1 MPNNVGRLGVV
12 LGLNTAEFV
21 AGIENAGKKLDAFV
35 SKIGA
40 VAKVGATALAAM
52 SVAAIKFADDIADVA
67 EANEVTIDTVVKL
80 RSALQNAG
88 GEADKAGVMLA
99 SFAKFIDNAASGS
112 FEAQQAFK
120 AVGVSLKDIGSMTQ
134 EQLLGKVLDGLAKMD
149 DAVTRTAK
157 STEFFSK
164 AAKGVAF
171 DKFAQEMSKTTDLT
185 REQIEAVKAGAE
197 TWGNLENIIKK
208 LQMLLVTALGP
219 SLKAINSQISEQ
231 TFPKI
236 EMLGNAFNF
245 LASNINSA
253 YKAMQSVAI
262 LLEKIAG
269 YSLIMQTYGES
280 NAGAAELKK
289 LDEETARRLEEIKKQ
304 QEEFDK
310 ILNGDGGGMRTD
322 LYPKSD
328 KPNASGKLRD
338 TTVGVDTKAKAAEAE
353 AKRNLE
359 ERRRYTE
366 QMMKDNEDELE
377 KRRTFSEQMIKD
389 NESVL
394 EKRRTFTEQMMKDNE
409 DAAEKRYQLSL
420 KEMDTVRDQLQL
432 EEQKKNLQEGTAVE
446 LERVQFYLGKQ
457 FDAEKEIF
465 LLKRDNK
472 HLSASEMNYA
482 ERILQIRKDYEA
494 KEYDIKMLAKSQVLT
509 LDDEAKALE
518 RNNELRQRSID
529 QAKEQLME
537 IRKQTEGTMTQGVQK
552 GFDEYIKNLPTQFE
566 VGRRGFVSLMSSME
580 NAVEQFVRTGKFNF
594 GDFTRSVIMDM
605 MVIQAKA
612 SAMNMMRGLG
622 NIFGFGSQSVD
633 LGYGGETFG
642 AVRASGYAD
651 GGDPPVNRV
660 SIVGERGPELFV
672 PRTAGTIIPNNQLA
686 NAMGG
691 GQTVNYNGPYIANMS
706 AIDTQT
712 GVQFLAKNK
721 QTIWASYQ
729 SANRSVPVS
738 R

>member
-1 MPNNVGRLGVV
+1 MANNVGRLGVV

-35 SKIGA
+35 SKIGS
-40 VAKVGATALAAM
+40 VAQIGATALAAM

-67 EANEVTIDTVVKL
+67 EANDVAIDTVVKL

-88 GEADKAGVMLA
+88 GEADKAGVMLSA
-99 SFAKFIDNAASGS
+99 FTKFIDTAASGS
-112 FEAQQAFK
+112 FEAQKAFK
-120 AVGVSLKDIGSMTQ
+120 SVGVSLKDIGSMTQ
-134 EQLLGKVLDGLAKMD
+134 EQLLGKVLAGLAQMD
-149 DAVTRTAK
+149 DAVSRNAK
-157 STEFFSK
+157 AMEFFSK

-197 TWGNLENIIKK
+197 TWDNLQKIINK
-208 LQMLLVTALGP
+208 LQLLFVNALGP
-219 SLKAINSQISEQ
+219 SLKAINNQITDQ

-280 NAGAAELKK
+280 NAGSAELKK
-289 LDEETARRLEEIKKQ
+289 LDEETNRRLAELKNQ
-304 QEEFDK
+304 QTEFDK
-310 ILNGDGGGMRTD
+310 ILKGEKFGSRGAGFDDPRLLKD
-322 LYPKSD
+322 KS
-328 KPNASGKLRD
+328 KPIRE

-366 QMMKDNEDELE
+366 QMMKDNQDELE
-377 KRRTFSEQMIKD
+377 KRQA
-389 NESVL
+389 
-394 EKRRTFTEQMMKDNE
+394 FTEQMMKDNE
-409 DAAEKRYQLSL
+409 TAAEKRLQLSIA
-420 KEMDTVRDQLQL
+420 EMMTVRDQLQI
-432 EEQKKNLQEGTAVE
+432 EEDRQKLLDEMALSLQHS
-446 LERVQFYLGKQ
+446 QIQLGKQ
-457 FDAEKEIF
+457 LDFEKEIF
-465 LLKRDNK
+465 LLNKDNK
-472 HLSASEMNYA
+472 HLTENEIDYA
-482 ERILQIRKDYEA
+482 QRILQIRQLFAE
-494 KEYDIKMLAKSQVLT
+494 KEYEIKMLRNEQKITA
-509 LDDEAKALE
+509 DDEAKALE

-529 QAKEQLME
+529 QAKQVLIET
-537 IRKQTEGTMTQGVQK
+537 RKETEGTFREGV
-552 GFDEYIKNLPTQFE
+552 GRAFDDYIRNIPTQLQLGQQAFT
-566 VGRRGFVSLMSSME
+566 
-580 NAVEQFVRTGKFNF
+580 AVMGNMDMALQNFVRSGKFSF
-594 GDFTRSVIMDM
+594 KDFTRSVIQDM
-605 MVIQAKA
+605 ILIQARA
-612 SAMNMMRGLG
+612 QMMSMMRGLYG
-622 NIFGFGSQSVD
+622 LFGGGTPSVS
-633 LGYGGETFG
+633 LAETPIGGTSMTGF
-642 AVRASGYAD
+642 AD
-651 GGDPPVNRV
+651 GGNPPVGRA

-686 NAMGG
+686 SAMGG
-691 GQTVNYNGPYIANMS
+691 GQTVNYNGPYIASMS
-706 AIDTQT
+706 AIDTQS
-712 GVQFLAKNK
+712 GIQFLAKNK

>member
-12 LGLNTAEFV
+12 LGLNTAEFT

-80 RSALQNAG
+80 RSALQSAG

-134 EQLLGKVLDGLAKMD
+134 EQLLGKVLNGLAQMD

-185 REQIEAVKAGAE
+185 RQQIEAVKAGAE

-219 SLKAINSQISEQ
+219 SLGAINNTLSNETYNRIS
-231 TFPKI
+231 
-236 EMLGNAFNF
+236 MLGKVFDF
-245 LASNINSA
+245 LARSVYST
-253 YKAMQSVAI
+253 YKAMQSIVVLFEQLAGQSV
-262 LLEKIAG
+262 IA
-269 YSLIMQTYGES
+269 QTYGES
-280 NAGAAELKK
+280 AAGMAETAKLKQETERRLAEL
-289 LDEETARRLEEIKKQ
+289 RREL
-304 QEEFDK
+304 QEFEDFQK
-310 ILNGDGGGMRTD
+310 GNTGMRTD
-322 LYPKSD
+322 VYPKAG
-328 KPNASGKLRD
+328 KPKSSAEQLRD
-338 TTVGVDTKAKAAEAE
+338 TTVGVDTKLNARLAAEAKMLNE
-353 AKRNLE
+353 SNLAVVNLMKSYEDFGDKIINIKEE
-359 ERRRYTE
+359 ERKAMSARADAE
-366 QMMKDNEDELE
+366 QKAAYQANEIIVNLQ
-377 KRRTFSEQMIKD
+377 KR
-389 NESVL
+389 SVL
-394 EKRRTFTEQMMKDNE
+394 DKEQLD
-409 DAAEKRYQLSL
+409 
-420 KEMDTVRDQLQL
+420 KEREV
-432 EEQKKNLQEGTAVE
+432 
-446 LERVQFYLGKQ
+446 
-457 FDAEKEIF
+457 F
-465 LLKRDNK
+465 LLRRDNK
-472 HLSASEMNYA
+472 HLNNTELEYA
-482 ERILQIRKDYEA
+482 QKIFEIRNKYADEERNINEQLRQGTQEHNA
-494 KEYDIKMLAKSQVLT
+494 
-509 LDDEAKALE
+509 ALE

-529 QAKEQLME
+529 QAKEVLTE
-537 IRKQTEGTMTQGVQK
+537 TRRQTEGTFREGV
-552 GFDEYIKNLPTQFE
+552 GRAFDDYIKNIPTQLQLGQQAFT
-566 VGRRGFVSLMSSME
+566 
-580 NAVEQFVRTGKFNF
+580 AVMGNMDMALQNFVRSGKFSF
-594 GDFTRSVIMDM
+594 KDFTRSVIQDM
-605 MVIQAKA
+605 ILIQARA
-612 SAMNMMRGLG
+612 QMMSMMRGLYG
-622 NIFGFGSQSVD
+622 LFGGGTPSVSLSETPIPGTSFTGFNGPKANGGSVD
-633 LGYGGETFG
+633 ANKIGL
-642 AVRASGYAD
+642 
-651 GGDPPVNRV
+651 
-660 SIVGERGPELFV
+660 VGERGPELFV

>member
-12 LGLNTAEFV
+12 LGLNTAEFT
-21 AGIENAGKKLDAFV
+21 AGIENAGKKLQQFANTVDQYA
-35 SKIGA
+35 KI
-40 VAKVGATALAAM
+40 GATALAAM

-80 RSALQNAG
+80 RSALQSAG

-134 EQLLGKVLDGLAKMD
+134 EQLLGKVLNGLAQMD

-289 LDEETARRLEEIKKQ
+289 LDEETNRRLSELRNQ
-304 QEEFDK
+304 QAEFDRVLRGEK
-310 ILNGDGGGMRTD
+310 IGHRGAGFDDPRL
-322 LYPKSD
+322 PKGT
-328 KPNASGKLRD
+328 SGQLRD

-366 QMMKDNEDELE
+366 QMMKDNQDELE
-377 KRRTFSEQMIKD
+377 KRQA
-389 NESVL
+389 
-394 EKRRTFTEQMMKDNE
+394 FTEQMMKDNE
-409 DAAEKRYQLSL
+409 TAAEKRLQLSIA
-420 KEMDTVRDQLQL
+420 EMMTVRDQLQI
-432 EEQKKNLQEGTAVE
+432 EENRQSLLDEMALSLQHSQIQV
-446 LERVQFYLGKQ
+446 GKQ
-457 FDAEKEIF
+457 LDFEREIF
-465 LLKRDNK
+465 LLNKDNK
-472 HLSASEMNYA
+472 HLTENEIDYA
-482 ERILQIRKDYEA
+482 QRILQIRQLFAE
-494 KEYDIKMLAKSQVLT
+494 KEYEIKMLKNEQKITAE
-509 LDDEAKALE
+509 DEAKALE
-518 RNNELRQRSID
+518 RNNELRQRSIE

-552 GFDEYIKNLPTQFE
+552 GFDEYMKNLPNQFE
-566 VGRRGFVSLMSSME
+566 VGRRGFVSLMGSME

-612 SAMNMMRGLG
+612 SAMSMMRGLG
-622 NIFGFGSQSVD
+622 NIFGFGSPSVN
-633 LGYGGETFG
+633 LSYGGETFG
-642 AVRASGYAD
+642 AVSASGYAD

>member
-134 EQLLGKVLDGLAKMD
+134 EQLLGKVLNGLAKMD

-289 LDEETARRLEEIKKQ
+289 LDEETNRRLSELRNQ
-304 QEEFDK
+304 QAEFDRVLRGEK
-310 ILNGDGGGMRTD
+310 IGHRGAGFDDPRL
-322 LYPKSD
+322 PKGT
-328 KPNASGKLRD
+328 SGQLRE

-366 QMMKDNEDELE
+366 QMMKDNQDELE
-377 KRRTFSEQMIKD
+377 KRQA
-389 NESVL
+389 
-394 EKRRTFTEQMMKDNE
+394 FTEQMMKDNE
-409 DAAEKRYQLSL
+409 TAAEKRLQLSIA
-420 KEMDTVRDQLQL
+420 EMMTVRDQLQI
-432 EEQKKNLQEGTAVE
+432 EENRQSLLDEMALSLQHSQIQV
-446 LERVQFYLGKQ
+446 GKQ
-457 FDAEKEIF
+457 LDFEREIF
-465 LLKRDNK
+465 LLNKDNK
-472 HLSASEMNYA
+472 HLTENEIDYA
-482 ERILQIRKDYEA
+482 QRILQIRQLFAE
-494 KEYDIKMLAKSQVLT
+494 KEYEIKMLKNEQKITAE
-509 LDDEAKALE
+509 DEAKALE

-529 QAKEQLME
+529 QAKKQLME
-537 IRKQTEGTMTQGVQK
+537 IRKQTEGTITQGVQK
-552 GFDEYIKNLPTQFE
+552 GFDEYMKNLPTQFE
-566 VGRRGFVSLMSSME
+566 VGRRGFVSLMGSME

-622 NIFGFGSQSVD
+622 NIFGFGSPSVD
-633 LGYGGETFG
+633 LSYGGETFG
-642 AVRASGYAD
+642 AVKTSGFAD
-651 GGDPPVNRV
+651 GGDPPVGRA

-686 NAMGG
+686 SAMGG

-712 GVQFLAKNK
+712 GIQFLAKNK

-729 SANRSVPVS
+729 SANRSIPIS

>member
-134 EQLLGKVLDGLAKMD
+134 EQLLGKVLNGLAQMD

-289 LDEETARRLEEIKKQ
+289 LDEETNRRLSELRNQ
-304 QEEFDK
+304 QAEFDRVLRGEK
-310 ILNGDGGGMRTD
+310 IGHRGAGFDDPRL
-322 LYPKSD
+322 PKGT
-328 KPNASGKLRD
+328 SGQLRD

-366 QMMKDNEDELE
+366 QMMKDNQDELE
-377 KRRTFSEQMIKD
+377 KRQA
-389 NESVL
+389 
-394 EKRRTFTEQMMKDNE
+394 FTEQMMKDNE
-409 DAAEKRYQLSL
+409 TAAEKRLQLSIA
-420 KEMDTVRDQLQL
+420 EMMTVRDQLQI
-432 EEQKKNLQEGTAVE
+432 EENRQSLLDEMALSLQHSQIQV
-446 LERVQFYLGKQ
+446 GKQ
-457 FDAEKEIF
+457 LDFEREIF
-465 LLKRDNK
+465 LLNKDNK
-472 HLSASEMNYA
+472 HLTENEIDYA
-482 ERILQIRKDYEA
+482 QRILQIRQLFAE
-494 KEYDIKMLAKSQVLT
+494 KEYEIKMLKNEQKITAE
-509 LDDEAKALE
+509 DEAKALE
-518 RNNELRQRSID
+518 RNNELRQRSIE

-552 GFDEYIKNLPTQFE
+552 GFDEYMKNLPNQFE
-566 VGRRGFVSLMSSME
+566 VGRRGFVSLMGSME

-612 SAMNMMRGLG
+612 SAMSMMRGLG
-622 NIFGFGSQSVD
+622 NIFGFGSPSVN
-633 LGYGGETFG
+633 LSYGGETFG
-642 AVRASGYAD
+642 AVSASGYAD

>member
-134 EQLLGKVLDGLAKMD
+134 EQLLGKVLNGLAKMD

-289 LDEETARRLEEIKKQ
+289 LDEETNRRLSELRNQ
-304 QEEFDK
+304 QAEFDRVLRGEK
-310 ILNGDGGGMRTD
+310 IGHRGAGFDDPRL
-322 LYPKSD
+322 PKGT
-328 KPNASGKLRD
+328 SGQLRE

-366 QMMKDNEDELE
+366 QMMKDNQDELE
-377 KRRTFSEQMIKD
+377 KRQA
-389 NESVL
+389 
-394 EKRRTFTEQMMKDNE
+394 FTEQMMKDNE
-409 DAAEKRYQLSL
+409 TAAEKRLQLSIA
-420 KEMDTVRDQLQL
+420 EMMTVRDQLQI
-432 EEQKKNLQEGTAVE
+432 EENRQSLLDEMALSLQHSQIQV
-446 LERVQFYLGKQ
+446 GKQ
-457 FDAEKEIF
+457 LDFEREIF
-465 LLKRDNK
+465 LLNKDNK
-472 HLSASEMNYA
+472 HLTENEIDYA
-482 ERILQIRKDYEA
+482 QRILQIRQLFAE
-494 KEYDIKMLAKSQVLT
+494 KEYEIKMLKNEQKITAE
-509 LDDEAKALE
+509 DEAKALE

-529 QAKEQLME
+529 QAKKQLME

-552 GFDEYIKNLPTQFE
+552 GFDEYMKNLPTQFE
-566 VGRRGFVSLMSSME
+566 VGRRGFVSLMGSME

-622 NIFGFGSQSVD
+622 NIFGFGSPSVD
-633 LGYGGETFG
+633 LSYGGETFG
-642 AVRASGYAD
+642 AVKTSGFAD
-651 GGDPPVNRV
+651 GGDPPVGRA

-712 GVQFLAKNK
+712 GIQFLAKNK

>member
-1 MPNNVGRLGVV
+1 MANNVGRLGVV

-35 SKIGA
+35 SKIGS
-40 VAKVGATALAAM
+40 VAQIGATALAAM

-67 EANEVTIDTVVKL
+67 EANDVAIDTVVKL

-88 GEADKAGVMLA
+88 GEADKAGVMLSA
-99 SFAKFIDNAASGS
+99 FTKFIDTAASGS
-112 FEAQQAFK
+112 FEAQKAFK
-120 AVGVSLKDIGSMTQ
+120 SVGVSLKDIGSMTQ
-134 EQLLGKVLDGLAKMD
+134 EQLLGKVLAGLEQMD
-149 DAVTRTAK
+149 DAVSRNAK
-157 STEFFSK
+157 AMEFFSK

-219 SLKAINSQISEQ
+219 SLKAINNQITDQ

-280 NAGAAELKK
+280 NAGSAELKK
-289 LDEETARRLEEIKKQ
+289 LDEDTNRRLAELRNQ
-304 QEEFDK
+304 QTEFDK
-310 ILNGDGGGMRTD
+310 ILKGEKIGSRGAGFDDPRLLKD
-322 LYPKSD
+322 KSA
-328 KPNASGKLRD
+328 PIRE
-338 TTVGVDTKAKAAEAE
+338 TIVGVDTKAKAAEAE
-353 AKRNLE
+353 AKRILE

-366 QMMKDNEDELE
+366 NIMKDNE
-377 KRRTFSEQMIKD
+377 T
-389 NESVL
+389 
-394 EKRRTFTEQMMKDNE
+394 
-409 DAAEKRYQLSL
+409 AAEKRLQLSI
-420 KEMDTVRDQLQL
+420 KEMMTVRDQLQI
-432 EEQKKNLQEGTAVE
+432 EEDRQKLLDEMALSLQYS
-446 LERVQFYLGKQ
+446 QIQLGKQ
-457 FDAEKEIF
+457 LDFEKEIF
-465 LLKRDNK
+465 LLNKDNK
-472 HLSASEMNYA
+472 HLKEYEIDYA
-482 ERILQIRKDYEA
+482 QKILQIRQLFAE
-494 KEYDIKMLAKSQVLT
+494 KEYEIKMLRNEQKITAE
-509 LDDEAKALE
+509 DEAIALE
-518 RNNELRQRSID
+518 RNNELRQRSIEL
-529 QAKEQLME
+529 AKDQLMK
-537 IRKQTEGTMTQGVQK
+537 IRKETEGTMTQGVKK
-552 GFDEYIKNLPTQFE
+552 GFDEYMQNLPNQFE
-566 VGRRGFVSLMSSME
+566 VGRRGFVSLMGSME
-580 NAVEQFVRTGKFNF
+580 DAVEQFVRTGKFNF
-594 GDFTRSVIMDM
+594 GDFTRSVIMDL

-622 NIFGFGSQSVD
+622 NIFGFGSPSVD
-633 LGYGGETFG
+633 LSSGGETFG
-642 AVRASGYAD
+642 AVRASGFAN
-651 GGDPPVNRV
+651 GGQPPVGQV

-686 NAMGG
+686 SAMGG
-691 GQTVNYNGPYIANMS
+691 GQTINYNGPYIANMS
-706 AIDTQT
+706 AIDTQS
-712 GVQFLAKNK
+712 GIQFLAKNK

-729 SANRSVPVS
+729 SANRGMPVS